1 MEKFLKS
8 VKTDPKLK
16 KEFFDYMHKAE
27 KKSAK
32 GMETVAKQMNAQVMK
47 MITDFCK
54 SKKIAIKDSPKVQK
68 QMAMVCKKIQEQLNA
83 MVVKQFHALL
93 ANYGKSAK

>member
-1 MEKFLKS
+1 MEKFLKQ

-27 KKSAK
+27 KKSGL
-32 GMETVAKQMNAQVMK
+32 GMEKAAKEMNAQVMK
-47 MITDFCK
+47 LIKDFCK
-54 SKKIAIKDSPKVQK
+54 AKKITIKDSPKIQK
-68 QMAMVCKKIQEQLNA
+68 QMALVCKKIEEQLDG
-83 MVVKQFHALL
+83 MIRKQFHALL